1 MTATLNQT
9 NASTI
14 CKLRIDESTVE
25 NILRIMH
32 NYTTHVIEIK
42 VSINSGNKTRRFP
55 ELVWPWASEI
65 GRTIISLKA
74 QSTSSLHI
82 ITLTPGIK
90 KVNVVV
96 FEENYGCL
104 PKGSNGSVRVFDFLL
119 HRVSRSDDTHNY
131 ELCRAFGNDLKQ
143 YNCCRVTSGGKLTI
157 CAEYSSIVLKYARS
171 YIKVMVWITTY
182 VALPLMRQYLH
193 SIPYE
198 TEYYGIADSPMALS
212 TIFYTV
218 FIEGS
223 KTAVKP
229 CYRRLAFSLT
239 VAMMLCITYSGL
251 FWWITLLVW
260 TIIFT
265 SWDFFGINEN
275 VTNGNVTN
283 EDVTYEDVTNEDVTN
298 EDVTNQDVTNENVSN
313 ENVTNENVT
322 NEDVTNNSKKVIT
335 MNMVNY
341 ETYFC
346 LLTLPFNIKFWW
358 NTFKSKFPLTNQKPS
373 QRSTNP
379 QQLDTN
385 PQQSPEQN
393 LELLT
398 SCGKQFVTGLC
409 FGLAYLVL
417 FLIWPVYILFFPLLA
432 SVIGIIQA
440 ANMAKQ
446 DEDASCTCKTCLISV
461 AAGIIYHVMLLTSA
475 IFTMLAVDILLSLA
489 LYLITGIYLNGSFYG
504 PIVVPILLLLVY
516 FWKNWRSFVETK
528 YLLLNTKIIKVCE
541 DEYEKRKEEVGNQSN
556 TSMPTT
562 SSSTNEINR
571 QERGEITEEITE
583 HFTED
588 TADQRYTVN
597 VAKKTVSKVLYDKVR
612 ERIFPYDKVL
622 FSFFVR
628 IFFVANFCLIVFVML
643 LLAQES
649 NIPTAAQIMSTIIVS
664 TFPLIFDAIWA
675 DYTFE
680 QKDVNGKKLEQNI
693 GEIIEICETN
703 THIITVEVVGEATNV
718 DDIIEKLYDVF
729 KDEQTE

>member
-1 MTATLNQT
+1 VGLAQNNSTSSLRDKSGRNLNMATLNQT

-14 CKLRIDESTVE
+14 CKLRIDKSTIE

-32 NYTTHVIEIK
+32 NYTTHVAEIK
-42 VSINSGNKTRRFP
+42 VSVNSGNKTRRFP
-55 ELVWPWASEI
+55 EFTWPWANEI

-82 ITLTPGIK
+82 IALTPGIK

-104 PKGSNGSVRVFDFLL
+104 PKGNNGSERVFHFLL
-119 HRVSRSDDTHNY
+119 HQVSRSDDTHNY

-143 YNCCRVTSGGKLTI
+143 YNCCRVASGGKLTI

-171 YIKVMVWITTY
+171 YIRVMVFFIIY
-182 VALPLMRQYLH
+182 VALPLIRQFLH

-198 TEYYGIADSPMALS
+198 TEYYEIADSPMALS

-251 FWWITLLVW
+251 FWWIVLPVW

-283 EDVTYEDVTNEDVTN
+283 EDVTYEDVTNEDVPN
-298 EDVTNQDVTNENVSN
+298 EDASNEDVTNENVTN

-322 NEDVTNNSKKVIT
+322 NEDVTNNSKKTKKVIT
-335 MNMVNY
+335 MNIMANY
-341 ETYFC
+341 ETYLC

-358 NTFKSKFPLTNQKPS
+358 NTFKSKFPLTNQKPTE
-373 QRSTNP
+373 RSKK

-393 LELLT
+393 LELLTLLNLEALT

-409 FGLAYLVL
+409 FGLAYLVG
-417 FLIWPVYILFFPLLA
+417 FSIWPVYILLLPLLS
-432 SVIGIIQA
+432 SVIGIILSD
-440 ANMAKQ
+440 NMEKQ
-446 DEDASCTCKTCLISV
+446 DEDASGTCKTHLLTCFG
-461 AAGIIYHVMLLTSA
+461 GIIYRVSQKKGNHL
-475 IFTMLAVDILLSLA
+475 IFRDIL
-489 LYLITGIYLNGSFYG
+489 F
-504 PIVVPILLLLVY
+504 
-516 FWKNWRSFVETK
+516 
-528 YLLLNTKIIKVCE
+528 
-541 DEYEKRKEEVGNQSN
+541 
-556 TSMPTT
+556 
-562 SSSTNEINR
+562 
-571 QERGEITEEITE
+571 
-583 HFTED
+583 
-588 TADQRYTVN
+588 
-597 VAKKTVSKVLYDKVR
+597 
-612 ERIFPYDKVL
+612 
-622 FSFFVR
+622 
-628 IFFVANFCLIVFVML
+628 
-643 LLAQES
+643 
-649 NIPTAAQIMSTIIVS
+649 
-664 TFPLIFDAIWA
+664 
-675 DYTFE
+675 
-680 QKDVNGKKLEQNI
+680 
-693 GEIIEICETN
+693 
-703 THIITVEVVGEATNV
+703 
-718 DDIIEKLYDVF
+718 VF
-729 KDEQTE
+729 KHKRF